1 MLRYEI
7 FTKIVGKIGRNIRK
21 IKSAETCKFNLTG
34 PCVNCIYYLFKHEEG
49 LTAHELSE
57 LCDEDKAAISRTL
70 SYLESNGYITCTS
83 TAKKRYNS
91 TLLLTE
97 KGKEVGRAA
106 VEVIDSVL
114 EEVSV
119 GVSEE
124 EREAFYKTFT
134 KISDNLEKI
143 SNRSGGNYD

>member
-7 FTKIVGKIGRNIRK
+7 FTKIVGKISRNIRK
-21 IKSAETCKFNLTG
+21 IKAAETCKFNLTG
-34 PCVNCIYYLFKHEEG
+34 SCVNCIYYLFKHEEG
-49 LTAHELSE
+49 LTARELSE

-70 SYLESNGYITCTS
+70 SYLEEGGYIVCTS
-83 TAKKRYNS
+83 AAKKRYNS

-97 KGKEVGRAA
+97 KGKEIGKTA

-119 GVSEE
+119 GISDE
-124 EREAFYKTFT
+124 ERDAFYKTFT
-134 KISDNLEKI
+134 KISDNIEKI
-143 SNRSGGNYD
+143 SNRSGDNYD